1 MTGLRVVLVD
11 DHEVLVE
18 IIELMVTMEGHHVVG
33 IANEATAAVHVVA
46 ESHPDLVLLDLTM
59 PGVSGLDAL
68 PAIRAVSPASRIVV
82 LSAIGRED
90 LVDAAL
96 AAGADAYLVKGDTT
110 TLRCVLAETSDYAPV
125 GPRPR
130 LA

>member
-1 MTGLRVVLVD
+1 MTALRVVLCD
-11 DHEVLVE
+11 DHTDLVDVL
-18 IIELMVTMEGHHVVG
+18 ELMVTMEGHHVVG
-33 IANEATAAVHVVA
+33 IAGEGAAAVHVVA
-46 ESHPDLVLLDLTM
+46 ETKPDLVLLDLTM

-68 PAIRAVSPASRIVV
+68 PAIKAASPASRVVV
-82 LSAIGRED
+82 LSAMSRDD

-96 AAGADAYLVKGDTT
+96 AHGADGYLVKGDSV

-125 GPRPR
+125 GPSPR